1 MIGYLYG
8 ITSER
13 KLVEELRMQSGVA
26 LVHGTGLRSQTVFDV
41 VEPVSEL
48 CLCEQNLLSRS
59 NSMLALPLL
68 REHIHRNHDGKWYP
82 RGPSSLH
89 NHGQLMRRNG

>member
-13 KLVEELRMQSGVA
+13 KLVEELRMQSGIA

-41 VEPVSEL
+41 VEPVVSEL
-48 CLCEQNLLSRS
+48 CLCAQNLLSRS
-59 NSMLALPLL
+59 NSTRALPLL
-68 REHIHRNHDGKWYP
+68 REHIHRNHDGK
-82 RGPSSLH
+82 RVSSRSGH
-89 NHGQLMRRNG
+89 RFTITAN